1 MPLSDPSKNVLGG
14 PGRQKEGHV
23 THTGYEAQPA
33 LTCSVALEECI
44 DWLRLSVDHLQL
56 FVSCNGS

>member
-1 MPLSDPSKNVLGG
+1 MLLSDPSKNILGR

-33 LTCSVALEECI
+33 LTCSVALEEFKVH
-44 DWLRLSVDHLQL
+44 RLAKTL
-56 FVSCNGS
+56 GR